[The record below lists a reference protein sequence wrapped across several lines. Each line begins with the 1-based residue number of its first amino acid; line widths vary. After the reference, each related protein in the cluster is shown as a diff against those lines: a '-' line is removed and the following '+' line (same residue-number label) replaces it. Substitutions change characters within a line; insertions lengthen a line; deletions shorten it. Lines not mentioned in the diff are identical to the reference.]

1 MELTPVMDER
11 SGTPL
16 YEQIYGYIRGEIV
29 SGRIAPDAK
38 LPSIRR
44 LSAYLGLS
52 RTPVELAYQQLLA
65 EGYLTSRPRSGLFAA
80 PLAQPAWSPR
90 PPQPE
95 TAAIGAAAGASP
107 GATSRYA
114 PPVRLDF
121 GYGHTDLEHFPFA
134 KWRRLMNE
142 SFLASNRRLFRYGDL
157 QGEPELRAEIA
168 VYLHQVRGV
177 RCTPEQI
184 VVGAGT
190 YHSLD
195 LLCQLLKPAVSR
207 IASEAAVND
216 GVRAAFEQHRF
227 ALVPI
232 PLAPDGIETAR
243 LADTDAQAVYVTP
256 SHQFPYGMVLSIGK
270 RYELLNWAAR
280 TGSFIIEND
289 YDGEFRYYGKPVPSL
304 QGLDPSGERVV
315 YVGTFSK
322 ALTPSFRISY
332 LVLPAPL
339 LARFR
344 DGRHSYDQLA
354 SPILQHTLHLFM
366 RSGGFERHM
375 RKMRTLYEKKHGLL
389 LHAVKTHLGSR
400 ATVIGDGSG
409 LHILLR
415 ISGPLSEGQ
424 LVERA
429 AAIGIRV
436 YPVSTYEL
444 EAEKAPSS
452 TVMLGFGGVAS
463 EQIDSGMA
471 ELRRVWSGMAK

>member
-1 MELTPVMDER
+1 MELTPALDER

-16 YEQIYGYIRGEIV
+16 YEQIYAYIRQEIV
-29 SGRIAPDAK
+29 AGRIAPNAK

-65 EGYLTSRPRSGLFAA
+65 EGYVSSKPRSGLFAT
-80 PLAQPAWSPR
+80 PLAQPAWEPR
-90 PPQPE
+90 KPQPE
-95 TAAIGAAAGASP
+95 QAAAAGANAAAFSC
-107 GATSRYA
+107 GE

-134 KWRRLMNE
+134 RWRRLMNE
-142 SFLASNRRLFRYGDL
+142 SFREENRRLFRYGDL
-157 QGEPELRAEIA
+157 QGEPQLRAEIA
-168 VYLHQVRGV
+168 AYLHQVRGV
-177 RCTPEQI
+177 RCTPEHI

-195 LLCQLLKPAVSR
+195 LLCQLLKPGVSR

-227 ALVPI
+227 ALAPI
-232 PLAPDGIETAR
+232 PLGQDGIETAQ
-243 LADTDAQAVYVTP
+243 LAGAGAQAVYVTP

-280 TGSFIIEND
+280 TGGIVIEND

-344 DGRHSYDQLA
+344 DGHHSYDQLA

-389 LHAVKTHLGSR
+389 LQAVKTHLGGR
-400 ATVIGDGSG
+400 AAVIGDGSG

-415 ISGPLSEGQ
+415 VNGPLNERQ

-429 AAIGIRV
+429 AAVGIRV

-452 TVMLGFGGVAS
+452 TVMLGFGGITTD
-463 EQIDSGMA
+463 QIDSGIA
-471 ELRRVWSGMAK
+471 ELSRVWPVGAR